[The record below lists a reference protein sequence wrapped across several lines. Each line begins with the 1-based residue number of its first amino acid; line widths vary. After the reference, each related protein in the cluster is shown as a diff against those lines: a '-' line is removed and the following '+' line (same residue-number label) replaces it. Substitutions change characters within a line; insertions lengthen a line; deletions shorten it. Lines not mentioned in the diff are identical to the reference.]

1 MTEFEK
7 YIYNA
12 HLACSRKRQ
21 NKPYKYRNN
30 FNNVDASTKLYLYKL
45 SKFFNSHK
53 NVSINNF
60 FNAPHVIYAD
70 NQYYDLSFYLSL
82 KSVKIYK
89 EYISKLH
96 REGVNSDETKVFFK
110 NSAKF
115 VVKFC
120 NQSSISF
127 KDYITYKPAG
137 APINIFIQHLK
148 HGNVSIYFLNMY
160 PNFESEYNK
169 IDAEL
174 REFVLSD
181 NYNLTKFKINYYN
194 SEPSTKEYF
203 KNIFDMCYKN
213 S

>member
-7 YIYNA
+7 YIYNT

-30 FNNVDASTKLYLYKL
+30 FDNIDESTKLYLYKL

-53 NVSINNF
+53 NVNVANF
-60 FNAPHVIYAD
+60 FDAPHIIYAD
-70 NQYYDLSFYLSL
+70 SQYYDLSFYLSL

-96 REGVNSDETKVFFK
+96 REGVNSDEMKQFFK

-115 VVKFC
+115 IVKFC
-120 NQSSISF
+120 NQCGISF
-127 KDYITYKPAG
+127 KDYITHKPAG
-137 APINIFIQHLK
+137 ASINIFIQHLK

-160 PNFESEYNK
+160 SNFESEYNK
-169 IDAEL
+169 IGTEL
-174 REFVLSD
+174 REFVLSE